1 MIAVNAVSQLGAF
14 GVVLLI
20 QTLYTIVA
28 ARILGPHD
36 FGLYSFGWSIVQ
48 ILLVGGDL
56 GIHNTALRTISAD
69 RERSREVLPVFLG
82 LKLVVAGLL
91 FAIVLVVS
99 WVVELGEATRWMLVI
114 MGFGMVFQSLSMG
127 LNVIF
132 QSHGRLYLGSLN
144 IILLFG
150 TQVTVGLVLLS
161 QGGRLIALGSAYTV
175 AALVATVTNFA
186 VFHRRLHPFT
196 VKFAGA
202 RSLAVQSIPVGLA
215 TLFQSASGRLAV
227 TLLTFMAAPFDAGIY
242 AAAARIPLALNN
254 IPVGIFS
261 ALLPSFAAFQGA
273 SRGFKR
279 LFRRSLGLMVLLSLP
294 AAGALYLF
302 GKPLLLLVFGPNYA
316 TSIPVLKVLGW
327 AVIPVFVGM
336 AFSHVLLSRRELVGR
351 LAWATGSA
359 LVVNA
364 ILSLILIPR
373 LSSVGAA
380 WALLGA
386 ETTLAIAYAV
396 AARRFLTT
404 PIADDPPIEAG
415 GRSRIGVVVQRYG
428 EDVIGGAESLARQ
441 VSLRLSGRFAVE
453 VLTTCAHDYRNWD
466 NFYPE
471 GGSWDG
477 PVLVRRFP
485 VAWHRHWRLFG
496 WISGFLFA
504 LKRNLFLP
512 AWMERLW
519 VYFQGPNVPDLV
531 TYLSR
536 AGGTYDAVLFFTYL
550 YYPTVFGMPRMLDR
564 AILVPT
570 AHDEPAAKFSVFRRM
585 FAQPRCIVFMT
596 EQEREFVHE
605 EYGNQAV
612 PSVVAGFG
620 VVPVESTPRR
630 GDYLLYI
637 GRIEVGKN
645 VSELF
650 EYCRLLGERLKVAGP
665 AQISVPVPAEYEGV
679 VDEDAKRALL
689 DGCLA
694 VAIPSQLESLSI
706 LALEAWAHGKPV
718 IARQG
723 GVVAGLVEESGGGY
737 CYRDLEDF
745 RRILATLDPARGLLG
760 REFVR
765 RRFSWDAVIERFEEA
780 ISIGR
785 SSGAE

>member
-1 MIAVNAVSQLGAF
+1 LIAVNAVSQLGAF

-28 ARILGPHD
+28 ARVLGPHD

-48 ILLVGGDL
+48 ILLIGGDL
-56 GIHNTALRTISAD
+56 GIHNTALRTISA
-69 RERSREVLPVFLG
+69 ERQRSQELVPVFLG
-82 LKLVVAGLL
+82 LKLLVTGVL
-91 FAIVLVVS
+91 FAVVLVVS
-99 WVVELGEATRWMLVI
+99 FVVELGEETRWMLVI
-114 MGFGMVFQSLSMG
+114 MGFGMVFQSLAMG

-132 QSHGRLYLGSLN
+132 QSHGRLYFGSVN
-144 IILLFG
+144 IVLLFG
-150 TQVTVGLVLLS
+150 IQVTLGLVLLW
-161 QGGRLIALGSAYTV
+161 QGGRLIALASAYAT
-175 AALVATVTNFA
+175 AALVAAVVNFA
-186 VFHRRLHPFT
+186 VFHRKLHP
-196 VKFAGA
+196 VSVRFAGI

-227 TLLTFMAAPFDAGIY
+227 TLLTFMVAPFDAGIY

-261 ALLPSFAAFQGA
+261 ALLPSFAALQGA

-279 LFRRSLGLMVLLSLP
+279 LFRRSLGLMVVLSVP
-294 AAGALYLF
+294 AAGTLYLF
-302 GKPLLLLVFGPNYA
+302 GKPLLLLVFGADYA
-316 TSIPVLKVLGW
+316 SSIPVLRVLGW

-336 AFSHVLLSRRELVGR
+336 AFSHVLLSRKELVGR

-359 LVVNA
+359 LLVNLT
-364 ILSLILIPR
+364 LSLILIPR

-386 ETTLAIAYAV
+386 ETALAVAYAV
-396 AARRFLTT
+396 AARRFIMT
-404 PIADDPPIEAG
+404 PLGDDPPVETG
-415 GRSRIGVVVQRYG
+415 GRPRIGVVVQRYG
-428 EDVIGGAESLARQ
+428 EGVIGGAESLARQ

-453 VLTTCAHDYRNWD
+453 VLTTCARDYRNWD
-466 NFYPE
+466 NWYSE
-471 GGSWDG
+471 GSSRDG

-485 VAWHRHWRLFG
+485 VAWHRHWQLFG
-496 WISGFLFA
+496 RISGFLFA

-512 AWMERLW
+512 QWVERLW

-536 AGGTYDAVLFFTYL
+536 SGGDYDAVLFFTYL
-550 YYPTVFGMPRMLDR
+550 YYPTVFGMPRVLDR

-570 AHDEPAAKFSVFRRM
+570 AHDEPAAKFSVYRRV
-585 FAQPRCIVFMT
+585 FHEPRCLVFMT
-596 EQEREFVHE
+596 EQERKYVHK
-605 EYGNQAV
+605 EYRNQAV

-620 VVPVESTPRR
+620 VDPVEGTPVP

-637 GRIEVGKN
+637 GRIELGKN
-645 VSELF
+645 IPELF
-650 EYCRLLGERLKVAGP
+650 EYCRLLGFRLKVAGP
-665 AQISVPVPAEYEGV
+665 AQISVPDPVEYEGV
-679 VDEDAKRALL
+679 VEEEAKRSLL
-689 DGCLA
+689 SGCLA

-745 RRILATLDPARGLLG
+745 RHILETLDPARGLRG

-765 RRFSWDAVIERFEEA
+765 RRFSWKTVLERFEEA

-785 SSGAE
+785 SSRN